1 MNYTSKIFNVLKYIL
16 LIAILVIMVF
26 PLIYAFFA
34 SFKTNLEIMTDS
46 GKLLPNKFTL
56 DNYRTIFDPANN
68 FNFSRMT
75 LNSLYLTVVSII
87 ISLGLSTTIAYVY
100 VRGVFKGK
108 KIVFACLMSIMF
120 ITTGGLTVYPT
131 FNIYKVMHIPIG
143 LNALIFRGLF
153 NIPVAHFL
161 LVSGYVKAI
170 PLEMDEAA
178 EIDGC
183 GFIERYWRIILPN
196 LKTILA
202 TLTILAFNGNW
213 NSYLVPAMYTAS
225 VPEQQTLMVG
235 LMSLKNS
242 TESASNWGLLLA
254 GSMIAILPV
263 MIVFLFFNRYI
274 TESIV
279 GSSVKG

>member
-46 GKLLPNKFTL
+46 GKLLPNEFTL
-56 DNYRTIFDPANN
+56 DNYRTIFEPGNN
-68 FNFSRMT
+68 FDFSRMT

-87 ISLGLSTTIAYVY
+87 TSLLLSTTIAYVY

-131 FNIYKVMHIPIG
+131 FSIYKLLHIPIG

-153 NIPVAHFL
+153 NIPVANFL

-170 PLEMDEAA
+170 PIEMDEAA

-213 NSYLVPAMYTAS
+213 NSYLAPAMYTAS

-242 TESASNWGLLLA
+242 TESASNWGILLS

>member
-46 GKLLPNKFTL
+46 GKLLPKEFTL
-56 DNYRTIFDPANN
+56 DNYRTIFEPGNN

-87 ISLGLSTTIAYVY
+87 TSLLLSTTIAYVY

-131 FNIYKVMHIPIG
+131 FSIYKLLHIPIG

-153 NIPVAHFL
+153 NIPVANFL

-170 PLEMDEAA
+170 PIEMDEAA

-196 LKTILA
+196 LKTIIA

-213 NSYLVPAMYTAS
+213 NSYLAPAMYTAS

-242 TESASNWGLLLA
+242 TESASNWGILLS